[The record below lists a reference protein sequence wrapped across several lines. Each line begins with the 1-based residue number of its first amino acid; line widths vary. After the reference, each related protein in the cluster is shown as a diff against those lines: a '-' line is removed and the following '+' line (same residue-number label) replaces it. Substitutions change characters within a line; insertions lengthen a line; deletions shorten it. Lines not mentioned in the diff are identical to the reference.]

1 MKLKLSTIALFT
13 ILTHNSNAAFTPDGM
28 FYLSQEDLAP
38 SMNAIGGAF
47 KNTYSPWNSFTPR
60 NNYYPSENGYSS
72 WSDSEEKLKER
83 EVEALEAIQYNLRK
97 LLNQ

>member
-1 MKLKLSTIALFT
+1 MKLKLSTIALLA

-47 KNTYSPWNSFTPR
+47 RNTHSPWNSYTPINNYPSENSYSPWND
-60 NNYYPSENGYSS
+60 
-72 WSDSEEKLKER
+72 SDERLKER
-83 EVEALEAIQYNLRK
+83 EVDALEAIQYNLRK

>member
-1 MKLKLSTIALFT
+1 MKLKLSTIVL
-13 ILTHNSNAAFTPDGM
+13 LTVLMHNSNAAFTPDGM

-47 KNTYSPWNSFTPR
+47 GNTYSPWNSYIPR
-60 NNYYPSENGYSS
+60 NNYPSENSY
-72 WSDSEEKLKER
+72 SEERLKER